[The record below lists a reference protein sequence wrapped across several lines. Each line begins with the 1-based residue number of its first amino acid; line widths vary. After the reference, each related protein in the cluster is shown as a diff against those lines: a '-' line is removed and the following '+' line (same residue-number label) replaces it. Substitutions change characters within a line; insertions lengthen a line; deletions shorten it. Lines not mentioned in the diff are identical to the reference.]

1 MGFSTILSFAAA
13 LLSGSLAIFALYRDR
28 RSFIHWTFA
37 VGMIALALEA
47 LLNGV
52 SVQAQLAETV
62 IRWQRIR
69 FLVGGFIP
77 PIWLLFALSF
87 TRENYIQSL
96 ERVKWLLVSCF
107 GIPVVL
113 GMGFNSDLIRGAML
127 NESSVWILGLGWPGY
142 FLQVFVLLMV
152 VIVLMNLERTLRASS
167 GHVRWQIKFMIVG
180 LGSLFAVRIYTGGEI
195 LLFRSV
201 DMGLEVVNACTLIV
215 AGALMIRSLL
225 RLRVLSVDFYPSQ
238 TVLYS
243 AFTLVLVG
251 AYFIVVGVLANLVKY
266 FDGGQSFA
274 ARVFLV
280 FLAFLGISIL
290 LLSDRF
296 RHKIKRFIAIQLKR
310 PQYDYRREWVRF
322 TEKTATIT
330 DVRNLCM
337 AVARMV
343 SDTLEVL
350 SVTVWLI
357 DEPHARLR
365 PVGSTVFSETGTGHR
380 ISEEGEAKLVQAMR
394 DQKMPVDLDDPNV
407 PWADDLKLS
416 MPDGFRE
423 ARIRY
428 CVPLS
433 AGENLLGVVTL
444 GERVEYKP
452 FSFEEFDLLKT
463 IVDQTAASLLNLM
476 LSEDLRKT
484 KEMEAFQTMSAFVL
498 HDLKNLSFSLSLT
511 MQNLPIHFENPDFR
525 NDALRTIQ
533 GSVAKINDICGH
545 LSVLSKKIEL
555 KRTEIDLNELTESTL
570 RSLNGCVQ
578 GSLLKTLQPIPRVSG
593 DPEQIEKVLT
603 NLILNANDAA
613 GNGGEIQVSTGQREG
628 WIVLSV
634 VDNGCGISKE
644 FLERCLF
651 LPFKTTKKGGMG
663 IGLFHS
669 KRIVEAHQGRIEV
682 ESEEGKGST
691 FRVMLPLAG
700 K

>member
-1 MGFSTILSFAAA
+1 MSFNTILSFAAA
-13 LLSGSLAIFALYRDR
+13 LLSGILAIFVLYRDR

-37 VGMIALALEA
+37 AGMVSLALEA
-47 LLNGV
+47 VLTGV

-69 FLVGGFIP
+69 FVVGGFIP

-87 TRENYIQSL
+87 TRENYMQSL
-96 ERVKWLLVSCF
+96 ERMKWLLVSCF

-113 GMGFNSDLIRGAML
+113 GMGLNSGLVRGAIL

-142 FLQVFVLLMV
+142 FLQVFVVLMV
-152 VIVLMNLERTLRASS
+152 VIVLMSLERTLRASR
-167 GHVRWQIKFMIVG
+167 GHMRWQIKFMIVG
-180 LGSLFAVRIYTGGEI
+180 LGSLFAVRIYTGGQT

-251 AYFIVVGVLANLVKY
+251 TYFIVVGVLANLVKH

-274 ARVFLV
+274 IRVFLV

-296 RHKIKRFIAIQLKR
+296 RHKIKRFIAIQMKR

-322 TEKTATIT
+322 TEETATIT

-337 AVARMV
+337 TVARMV

-350 SVTVWLI
+350 SVTVWLL

-380 ISEEGEAKLVQAMR
+380 ISEEGEAKLVQAMK
-394 DQKMPVDLDDPNV
+394 DQEMPVDLDDPNI
-407 PWADDLKLS
+407 PWAYDLKLS

-463 IVDQTAASLLNLM
+463 IVDQTAASLLNLK
-476 LSEDLRKT
+476 LSEDLRKA

-498 HDLKNLSFSLSLT
+498 HDLKNLSSSLSLT

-525 NDALRTIQ
+525 KDALHTIQ
-533 GSVAKINDICGH
+533 GSVAKINDMCGH
-545 LSVLSKKIEL
+545 LSMLSKKIEL
-555 KRTEIDLNELTESTL
+555 KRAEIDLNGLTESTL
-570 RSLNGCVQ
+570 RSLNECIK
-578 GSLLKTLQPIPRVSG
+578 GSLLKKLQPIPRVSA

-603 NLILNANDAA
+603 NLILNANEAV
-613 GNGGEIQVSTGQREG
+613 GNGGEIQVSTEQRDG

-644 FLERCLF
+644 FMERCLF

-669 KRIVEAHQGRIEV
+669 KMIVEAHQGRIEV
-682 ESEEGKGST
+682 QSEEGRGST
-691 FRVMLPLAG
+691 FRVMLPLHRV
-700 K
+700 